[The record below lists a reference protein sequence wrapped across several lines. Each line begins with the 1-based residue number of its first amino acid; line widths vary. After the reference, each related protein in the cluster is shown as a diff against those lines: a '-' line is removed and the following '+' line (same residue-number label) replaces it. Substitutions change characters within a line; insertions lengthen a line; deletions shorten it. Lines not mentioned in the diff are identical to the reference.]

1 MFTEITSNTEKL
13 SKCFKNNSPLNS
25 QICQWEKSFKSCV
38 AQSFKKIRISDKVK
52 ITESH
57 MLMEKR
63 IMLKNKSKLM
73 DDQDEVEEVNE
84 EIHNIEKQLSNL
96 MADEN
101 TKKVK
106 DNLSVMSEID
116 GSFNA
121 FGFWKVKNKFFPK
134 HGKSLPVSKVDF
146 SGRLISNPAELM
158 QLYTQTYVHRLRHRP
173 IKPELE

>member
-1 MFTEITSNTEKL
+1 
-13 SKCFKNNSPLNS
+13 
-25 QICQWEKSFKSCV
+25 
-38 AQSFKKIRISDKVK
+38 
-52 ITESH
+52 
-57 MLMEKR
+57 
-63 IMLKNKSKLM
+63 M

-134 HGKSLPVSKVDF
+134 HGKSLPVSKVNF

-158 QLYTQTYVHRLRHRP
+158 HLYTQT
-173 IKPELE
+173 